1 MTNDLTNDD
10 LPFTVNIEDEVV
22 GRDGDTLAD
31 LNNDTFDAALAFQRD
46 YVRGLRH
53 HPDAGH
59 PAFANLI
66 RIEEER
72 LRQLEVHNASEVR
85 RKKRALERGDGTP
98 KRVTID
104 VLLGENALQ
113 SQPTTSPVTPRQEV
127 AS

>member
-1 MTNDLTNDD
+1 MTND
-10 LPFTVNIEDEVV
+10 LPFTVNVEDEIV
-22 GRDGDTLAD
+22 GTEGDTLAD

-53 HPDAGH
+53 HPDAAH

-72 LRQLEVHNASEVR
+72 LRQLEVHNASEAR
-85 RKKRALERGDGTP
+85 RKKRALEMGDGTP
-98 KRVTID
+98 KRATID
-104 VLLGENALQ
+104 VLLGQQAVEGNNTA
-113 SQPTTSPVTPRQEV
+113 PATHPREA